1 METSNTALALFLG
14 AGGSFDYI
22 DTPYVMDEEKERLI
36 NEAIM
41 EDLTREAS

>member
-14 AGGSFDYI
+14 AGGSFDYT
-22 DTPYVMDEEKERLI
+22 DTPYVMDEERERLI

-41 EDLTREAS
+41 DDLIGEG